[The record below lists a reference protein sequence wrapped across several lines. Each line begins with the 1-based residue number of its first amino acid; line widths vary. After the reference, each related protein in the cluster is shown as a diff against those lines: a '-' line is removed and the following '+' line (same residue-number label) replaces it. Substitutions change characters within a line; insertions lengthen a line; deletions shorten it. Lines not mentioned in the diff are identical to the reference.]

1 MVSRMVRPTSSL
13 LGSSRAARRAT
24 VRAEAFR
31 ATLQLFRKLRHLFA
45 VVLALAI
52 DLLLL
57 CALPFFYLAAAYL
70 VLDLPLRWLSH
81 RSTPGGWSLALFA
94 GAAIVCLT
102 GIARAV
108 QGVQPIV
115 PVRPV
120 FAKTMLGLSWMA
132 ALLMVL
138 GDFVS

>member
-1 MVSRMVRPTSSL
+1 MVRPSSSL
-13 LGSSRAARRAT
+13 LGSSRAARRAN
-24 VRAEAFR
+24 VRAAAFR
-31 ATLQLFRKLRHLFA
+31 ATLQLFRKLRHLLA
-45 VVLALAI
+45 VLLALAA

-81 RSTPGGWSLALFA
+81 RSAPGGWAVALFA

-102 GIARAV
+102 GAARAL
-108 QGVQPIV
+108 QNVQPIA

-120 FAKTMLGLSWMA
+120 FAKAMFGLCWVA
-132 ALLMVL
+132 ALLLVL
-138 GDFVS
+138 GDFA

>member
-1 MVSRMVRPTSSL
+1 MVRPSSSL
-13 LGSSRAARRAT
+13 LGSSRAARRAS
-24 VRAEAFR
+24 VRAAAFR
-31 ATLQLFRKLRHLFA
+31 AGLQLFRKLRHLVA
-45 VVLALAI
+45 VVLALAT

-81 RSTPGGWSLALFA
+81 RNSPGGWAVALFA

-102 GIARAV
+102 GISRAV
-108 QGVQPIV
+108 QNVQPIA

-120 FAKTMLGLSWMA
+120 FAKAMLGLSWLA
-132 ALLMVL
+132 ALLLVL
-138 GDFVS
+138 GDFA